1 MGAKSEASQA
11 DLFSGKVKMKW
22 EKAAPTPVGRYG
34 HSAVI
39 LNGLVYVGSGVETGG
54 NVSFVIDVYNPNEDK
69 WGTPIDAPRCGFGMT
84 ALNNKLVIVGGKNKK
99 GDTSKTVR
107 SLEKSN
113 QWEEVTSMPTA
124 RYNCTAVGYNAM
136 LLVIGGMS
144 SDDVALATVELF
156 DTKKDRWYTCDD
168 LPKPHSFLQPLVV
181 KNTLYLLGGHHQEP
195 SPAVFTAPL
204 NTTARH
210 RLRCNYYK
218 TPTPFVGSAAAV
230 IAGKFVITIG
240 GEVKIRTDISECS
253 EVCAL
258 NVSSGTWEAIGQL
271 PAGRCVAAATSLTDD
286 LVILIG
292 GRTYKEQ
299 HSKTVLVGSFDF

>member
-1 MGAKSEASQA
+1 MGAKNEASKA
-11 DLFSGKVKMKW
+11 DLFSGNVKMKW
-22 EKAAPTPVGRYG
+22 EEAASAPVGRYG

-39 LNGLVYVGSGVETGG
+39 LNGLVYVGGGVETGG
-54 NVSFVIDVYNPNEDK
+54 KVSFVVDVYNPDK
-69 WGTPIDAPRCGFGMT
+69 DEWGTPIDAPRCGFGMT

-107 SLEKSN
+107 SLVESN
-113 QWEEVTSMPTA
+113 QWEEITSMSTA
-124 RYNCTAVGYNAM
+124 RYNCTAVGYNAT
-136 LLVIGGMS
+136 LLAIGGTS
-144 SDDVALATVELF
+144 SEDVTLAMVELF

-181 KNTLYLLGGHHQEP
+181 KNTLYLLGGYHEDP

-204 NTTARH
+204 NTIARH
-210 RLRCNYYK
+210 QLKCTYYK

-240 GEVKIRTDISECS
+240 GEIKIRTDISECS

-258 NVSSGTWEAIGQL
+258 NVSSSTWEAIGKL
-271 PAGRCVAAATSLTDD
+271 PAGRCVAAAASLTDD

>member
-1 MGAKSEASQA
+1 
-11 DLFSGKVKMKW
+11 MKW
-22 EKAAPTPVGRYG
+22 EEAASAPVGRYG
-34 HSAVI
+34 HSAVT
-39 LNGLVYVGSGVETGG
+39 LNGLVYVGGGIETGG
-54 NVSFVIDVYNPNEDK
+54 NVSFVVDVYNPVEDK
-69 WGTPIDAPRCGFGMT
+69 WGSPIEAPRCGFGMT
-84 ALNNKLVIVGGKNKK
+84 VLNNKLVIVGGKTKK
-99 GDTSKTVR
+99 GEISRTVR
-107 SLEKSN
+107 SLEESS
-113 QWEEVTSMPTA
+113 QWEEFTSMPTA
-124 RYNCTAVGYNAM
+124 RYNSTAVGYNSM
-136 LLVIGGMS
+136 LLAIGGTS
-144 SDDVALATVELF
+144 SDDVAIATVELY
-156 DTKKDRWYTCDD
+156 DTKKDRWYKCDD

-204 NTTARH
+204 NTVTRH

-218 TPTPFVGSAAAV
+218 TPTPFVGSAVAV
-230 IAGKFVITIG
+230 VAGKFVITLG

-258 NVSSGTWEAIGQL
+258 NASSSTWEAIGQL
-271 PAGRCVAAATSLTDD
+271 PAGRCVAAAASLTDD